1 MTRTTDRNA
10 PGDKDETGA
19 VQWLPRPVL
28 TDFCRDVFIAH
39 GLTHDD
45 AALSAA
51 VLVAADARGI
61 PSHGVARL
69 ARYVGGLETGS
80 IVADAAPQ
88 VLHDTPLSLALDAQG
103 AMGAPVSQRAMNA
116 AIDKARAT
124 GAGFATVR
132 DSNHFGIAGWYAMA
146 ALEHDMIGIAMT
158 NTAAL
163 GVPSHGTQAMF
174 GTNPIA
180 FAAPAEREHA
190 FVLDMS
196 TTAVTYGKI
205 EVYARQGKPLPAG
218 WASDALGRQAVD
230 ASSLWESMN
239 RYAGGGLHPLGG
251 AGTALGGHK
260 GYGLATMVDILS
272 GVLSGHGFGQ
282 HLHDTPSA
290 MGRVGHFFAAFR
302 IDLFRQA
309 AEFRRDMDQLLSEL
323 RTSPPAQ
330 GQSRIYYAGLK
341 EIEREAE
348 AAESG
353 VMVADNVVDVL
364 IAEGARVGV
373 ALPPGIDWRRQEPRS

>member
-1 MTRTTDRNA
+1 MTGTTTTDFHQ
-10 PGDKDETGA
+10 ESGA
-19 VQWLPRPVL
+19 AQWLPRQGL

-39 GLTHDD
+39 GLSRDD

-69 ARYVGGLETGS
+69 PRYVGGLENGT
-80 IVADAAPQ
+80 IAADGEPQ
-88 VLHDTPLSLALDAQG
+88 VLHETPLSLALDAQG
-103 AMGAPVSQRAMNA
+103 AMGAPVSQRAMDA
-116 AIDKARAT
+116 AITKAKVS

-132 DSNHFGIAGWYAMA
+132 ESNHFGIAAWYAMA

-163 GVPSHGTQAMF
+163 GVPTHGTRAMF

-180 FAAPAEREHA
+180 FAAPAERERA

-218 WASDALGRQAVD
+218 WASDAHGREAVD
-230 ASSLWESMN
+230 AASLWESMN

-290 MGRVGHFFAAFR
+290 MGRVGHFFAALR
-302 IDLFRQA
+302 IDMFREA
-309 AEFRRDMDQLLSEL
+309 GEFRRDMDQLLSEL
-323 RTSPPAQ
+323 RSSPPAE

-341 EIEREAE
+341 EIEREDE
-348 AAESG
+348 AARAG
-353 VMVADNVVDVL
+353 VRVADNVVATL
-364 IAEGARVGV
+364 AAEGARVV
-373 ALPPGIDWRRQEPRS
+373 VTLPPSVDREPRP

>member
-1 MTRTTDRNA
+1 MARANDKKATDTAQRLSRA
-10 PGDKDETGA
+10 A
-19 VQWLPRPVL
+19 L

-39 GLTHDD
+39 GLNHDD
-45 AALSAA
+45 ATLSAA

-69 ARYVGGLETGS
+69 PRYVGGLETGT
-80 IVADAAPQ
+80 IVAGTAPQ
-88 VLHDTPLSLALDAQG
+88 ILHETPLSLALDARG
-103 AMGAPVSQRAMNA
+103 AMGAPVSQQAMDA
-116 AIDKARAT
+116 AIAKART
-124 GAGFATVR
+124 SGAGFATVR
-132 DSNHFGIAGWYAMA
+132 DSNHFGIAAWYAMA

-163 GVPSHGTQAMF
+163 GVPTHGTQAMF

-180 FAAPAEREHA
+180 FAAPAERERA

-205 EVYARQGKPLPAG
+205 EVYARQGQPLPAG
-218 WASDALGRQAVD
+218 WASDARGRQAVD
-230 ASSLWESMN
+230 AASLWESMN

-302 IDLFRQA
+302 IDMFREA
-309 AEFRRDMDQLLSEL
+309 SEFRRDMDQLLGEL
-323 RTSPPAQ
+323 RASPPGE
-330 GQSRIYYAGLK
+330 GQSRVYYAGLK
-341 EIEREAE
+341 EIEREDE

-353 VMVADNVVDVL
+353 VRVADNVVEAL

-373 ALPPGIDWRRQEPRS
+373 TLPPGVDRQRREPRS